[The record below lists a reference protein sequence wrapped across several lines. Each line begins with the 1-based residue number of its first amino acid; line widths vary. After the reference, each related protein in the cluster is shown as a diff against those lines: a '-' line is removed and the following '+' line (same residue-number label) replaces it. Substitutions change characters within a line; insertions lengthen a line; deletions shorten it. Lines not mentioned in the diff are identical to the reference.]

1 MTGVSLSGGFL
12 PGVKVGYR
20 RFTDRGGAAWE
31 VRDMSFTEWQMVPVG
46 QPGVAVVR
54 VRAPVQERDPFEV
67 STEELQRMLD
77 AERPRGAPRARNPF
91 KD

>member
-1 MTGVSLSGGFL
+1 M
-12 PGVKVGYR
+12 GYR
-20 RFTDRGGAAWE
+20 RFTDRDGVTWE
-31 VRDMSFTEWQMVPVG
+31 VRDAAFAEWHLLPIG
-46 QPGVAVVR
+46 EPGTLPVR

-77 AERPRGAPRARNPF
+77 AERPRGASRAKNPF